1 MLGGGEEGLLV
12 GRHVELVGQRHVVD
26 ERHERRVGE
35 ARAAAQLRLLV
46 RLQRAQQVELVGE
59 EGAVGDVVDQLVALA
74 ERVPVDAARALHPL
88 QSVLV
93 AARLEDL
100 LPAQLFHHAYDPG
113 RKKEMGIGLLIAVFL
128 YTRTQYS
135 MK

>member
-1 MLGGGEEGLLV
+1 VLGGGEEGLLV

-26 ERHERRVGE
+26 ERHERRVSVT
-35 ARAAAQLRLLV
+35 AQLRLLV

-74 ERVPVDAARALHPL
+74 ERVPVDAPRALHPL

-113 RKKEMGIGLLIAVFL
+113 RKKEMGIYLLIAVFL
-128 YTRTQYS
+128 YKRTQYS